1 MTFNTVALKYAFF
14 CKKNIGKDNPSV
26 LDIGAQTP
34 TFRIEAFE
42 KYIAKIEI
50 QNENQK
56 NAINKVKTKKNILAE
71 DIYIG
76 LGYDNY
82 SIIDINGAYNS
93 YKFDLNQDIGN
104 IYKFKNQY
112 DVVINNGTG
121 EHVFNQFS
129 LYKNIHN
136 LTKKNGLMLNIL
148 PFLGWTN
155 HGFYNYHPIFFAD
168 LAASNDYELVRM
180 TFANRDGGEIYLKN
194 MSDHNFLYDQVKPHK
209 PPTTLSKLIEA
220 SFEKLGKNIFLV
232 TVYRKLSDEEFKI
245 PLQGKYLDDIK
256 DFDTEYNSQKEG
268 SSKAEGQISDNNK
281 RRN

>member
-14 CKKNIGKDNPSV
+14 CKKNIEKDDPTV

-34 TFRIEAFE
+34 TFKIESFE
-42 KYIAKIEI
+42 KFTSELEI

-56 NAINKVKTKKNILAE
+56 NAINKVKNKKNFSAE
-71 DIYIG
+71 DTYIG
-76 LGYDNY
+76 LGYKSYD
-82 SIIDINGAYNS
+82 IIDINGAYNS
-93 YKFDLNQDIGN
+93 FKFDLNKDIEDH
-104 IYKFKNQY
+104 YKFKNQY

-121 EHVFNQFS
+121 EHVFNQFA
-129 LYKNIHN
+129 LYKNIHD
-136 LTKKNGLMLNIL
+136 LTKKKGLMLNIL

-180 TFANRDGGEIYLKN
+180 TFANRDGKEIFLQN
-194 MSDHNFLYDQVKPHK
+194 INDHKFLYDQVKPHR
-209 PPTTLSKLIEA
+209 PPNTLSKLIEA

-232 TVYRKLSDEEFKI
+232 TVYRKLYNNEFKV

-256 DFDTEYNSQKEG
+256 NFDTEYRLQKEG
-268 SSKAEGQISDNNK
+268 SSQAEGQISDNNK
-281 RRN
+281 RKN